1 MNLFI
6 SLVLAVA
13 MAAGLTAYG
22 QQARGGW
29 PPLLRPASTAS
40 PVLSPE
46 EALKSFVLPPGYR
59 LELVAS
65 EPLIQDPV
73 AIDWDP
79 DGRMWAV
86 EMPGYM
92 LE

>member
-1 MNLFI
+1 M
-6 SLVLAVA
+6 
-13 MAAGLTAYG
+13 
-22 QQARGGW
+22 
-29 PPLLRPASTAS
+29 
-40 PVLSPE
+40 
-46 EALKSFVLPPGYR
+46 KSFVLPPGYR

-73 AIDWDP
+73 FIDWDP

-92 LE
+92 LDIAASKELEPLGRIVVFEDTNARRQDGQAHGVRRWPGPGRVR